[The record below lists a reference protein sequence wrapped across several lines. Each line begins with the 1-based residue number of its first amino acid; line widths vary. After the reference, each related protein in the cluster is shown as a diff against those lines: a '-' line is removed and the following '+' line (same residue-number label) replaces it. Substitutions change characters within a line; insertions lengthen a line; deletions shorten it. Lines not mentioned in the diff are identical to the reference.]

1 MEENNLDNNPAPE
14 NPDAKKEYH
23 VKAVSGLYENWF
35 LDYASYVI
43 LERAVP
49 AVDDGL
55 KPVQRRILHS
65 MKEMDDGRFNKV
77 ANVIGQTMQY
87 HPHGDAAIGDAMVN
101 LGQKDLL
108 IETQGNWGDFRT
120 GDSAAAP
127 RYIEARLSKFAL
139 EVAFNKQ
146 TTKWQN
152 SYDGRKKEPVVLPM
166 KFPLLLA
173 QGVEGIAVGLA
184 TKVMPHNFCELLQA
198 SVDYL
203 KGKKFELYPDFL
215 TGGLVDIAN
224 YNQGKKGG
232 KIRVRA
238 RIEEFDKK
246 TLFVKDVPYG
256 VTTNQLIDSI
266 IKANDS
272 GKIKIKKVID
282 NTAKDVEVEIQLAPG
297 VSPDKT
303 IDALYAFTD
312 CEVSIS
318 PNACVIVEDK
328 PVFIG
333 VDELLKLS
341 TEKTKDLLRQEL
353 EIKRAELEE
362 QWHYSSIEKIFI
374 ENRIYRDIEE
384 CESFE
389 EVIDN
394 IWKGM
399 NKFKK
404 LFRRELTEN
413 DILRLTEIKIKRIS
427 KYDSFKADEIMKG
440 LEALLAQVNF
450 DLENLRAYAIKY
462 FENLLKKYGK
472 GKERKTE
479 IRTFDTID
487 SKTVA
492 IANQKLYVNKAEGF
506 VGIGLKK
513 DEYICDCSDLDDII
527 VFKKDGKMIISKV
540 QEKAFMGKD
549 IIHVDVFRKNDERR
563 IYNVIYLDGK
573 SKVSYAKRF
582 PVTGITRDKEYDLT
596 QGSNG
601 SRILYFTA
609 NPAGEAE
616 VVSITLSPLSHARKL
631 SFDFDF
637 SELAIKGRGVQGNIV
652 SKYLVKG
659 IKLKSKG
666 VSTLGGINLW
676 YDAAIG
682 RVNTQEHGNFLGNF
696 TGNDLLIAF
705 YKDGNYEL
713 TNTELSNHYEYEQLL
728 HISKFKPERPISL
741 VYFDAKAKV
750 YYIKRFLIETQ
761 TLNKKFM
768 CIPEEKGNFILL
780 ASDLKNPV
788 VILSNGKGK
797 SLTEEQINLSEFIDV
812 KGWKSIGNKFATNEL
827 SNLELLPPDPT
838 DEVDE
843 LVQTDEPETLVNE
856 DLFTQEQERIKKLL
870 EDDPESDEVKK
881 PRPPKIDPDQPKL
894 F

>member
-14 NPDAKKEYH
+14 NLDAKKEYH
-23 VKAVSGLYENWF
+23 VKAVTGLYENWF

-198 SVDYL
+198 SIDYL

-215 TGGLVDIAN
+215 TGGLVDVAN

-333 VDELLKLS
+333 VEELLKLS

-389 EVIDN
+389 EVIDT

-404 LFRRELTEN
+404 LFRRELTED

-440 LEALLAQVNF
+440 IEALLAQVNF

-596 QGSNG
+596 QGTNG

-616 VVSITLSPLSHARKL
+616 VVIITLSPLSHARKL
-631 SFDFDF
+631 SFDFNF
-637 SELAIKGRGVQGNIV
+637 SDLAIKGRGVQGNIV

-713 TNTELSNHYEYEQLL
+713 TNTELSNHYEYEQLI

-788 VILSNGKGK
+788 VILSTGKGK
-797 SLTEEQINLSEFIDV
+797 NLSEEQINLAEFIDV

-838 DEVDE
+838 DEIDE
-843 LVQTDEPETLVNE
+843 LVQADEPETLVNE

-881 PRPPKIDPDQPKL
+881 PRSPKIDPEQPKL